1 MREQWKIAP
10 SSGVISTRAIG
21 ALELLPIGYSHIISR
36 VGPRSRKTFIPLA
49 TLVFCALVFAFSG
62 EEAQAQQLPQEQQ
75 QHAVVDGQATEKVAK
90 TPVEAAPVEETS
102 LRGARQV
109 KTPPAGPTPSPVP
122 GPVPGLPAGLPAQ
135 PAQPAPDPAA
145 VGPELPIESTLPADT
160 ESVSGPALLPEPI
173 SESMTA
179 TAEQD
184 GPEAPVAPSLMP
196 PASEPV
202 TGLALPGDDAGP
214 RPEPASRL
222 APAPPGDQETAPR
235 PVDSHRSPLAFE
247 PELVV
252 GEESEFISLLAGEAP
267 AAEPAVPGS
276 GEEEGFY
283 SSLSALETSAAGA
296 VETLENATAN
306 ALGTL
311 VDGAHSWSVA
321 AEGEGLIDT
330 ALTGLFS
337 GGGEADPS
345 PASKPDQES
354 GSSST
359 GTGSESPLKDAAPQ
373 PVSPFTPPAGSSFSL
388 SGGQVGPGGV
398 VLLLLCVLASGL
410 ILLRRDFKLLWAFCE
425 LPKPSSALR
434 LPLER
439 PG

>member
-1 MREQWKIAP
+1 M
-10 SSGVISTRAIG
+10 ISTRAIG
-21 ALELLPIGYSHIISR
+21 APELLPIGYSHITSR
-36 VGPRSRKTFIPLA
+36 VGPRSRKTFVPSA
-49 TLVFCALVFAFSG
+49 ALVLCALVFAFDG

-75 QHAVVDGQATEKVAK
+75 QHAVVSVQAAGEVTK
-90 TPVEAAPVEETS
+90 TPVEADPIGESSPQVV
-102 LRGARQV
+102 RQEN
-109 KTPPAGPTPSPVP
+109 TPPAGPASLPVS
-122 GPVPGLPAGLPAQ
+122 GSVSGLPAGL

-145 VGPELPIESTLPADT
+145 VGSELPVETKLPANAAT
-160 ESVSGPALLPEPI
+160 ISGAALLPEPV
-173 SESMTA
+173 SGSMTA
-179 TAEQD
+179 PVEQD
-184 GPEAPVAPSLMP
+184 DPEAPVAQALTP
-196 PASEPV
+196 PASDLV
-202 TGLALPGDDAGP
+202 TGPALPGDATEP
-214 RPEPASRL
+214 QSEPASRL
-222 APAPPGDQETAPR
+222 DPAPTDDQETVLE
-235 PVDSHRSPLAFE
+235 PVDPDRSPLASE
-247 PELVV
+247 PELVA
-252 GEESEFISLLAGEAP
+252 GEKNGFISLLAEEAP

-283 SSLSALETSAAGA
+283 SSLSVLETSAIGA

-306 ALGTL
+306 ALGVL

-321 AEGEGLIDT
+321 AEDERLSDT

-337 GGGEADPS
+337 GGGEAKPS
-345 PASKPDQES
+345 PASQPDQEP

-359 GTGSESPLKDAAPQ
+359 GSSSESPLKDTTPQ

-388 SGGQVGPGGV
+388 SGGQAGHGGV

-410 ILLRRDFKLLWAFCE
+410 ILLRLDFKLLWAFCE